1 MNLALI
7 NGKVFIKGKLVKT
20 NILLQNGKIKK
31 ITSSKIKAEKEIDC
45 KGKIILPGAI
55 DVHVH
60 FRSPGFEYKED
71 FFSGSLA
78 ALHGGIT
85 TIMDM
90 PNTQPVTSTVKALE
104 AKRKFAGKNCLTNF
118 EIYIAA
124 LNNNLGEISK
134 AKNIRAVKLYY
145 GSTTGNILMN
155 KETAIKKLFKIA
167 KKKGFVVVIHAEDEG
182 TIKQNEEKFKK
193 SNNPGVHAKIRSEKA
208 EVKAISEILSI
219 QKKIGNKIHI
229 AHISSEKGL
238 ALIKKAKKRKFGKQI
253 TCEVTP
259 HHLFL
264 DSSDYKKLG
273 NLIKCNPSIK
283 ESKHRKALFNGLK
296 NGTID
301 IVATDHAPHSFKEKK
316 QGYWKVPSGIPG
328 EETMLPL
335 LLDTVNKKQISLKRV
350 VEVISEKPA
359 QVFDWKKK
367 GFIKTGFDAD
377 LVIMD
382 MNGKYRVE
390 NKKLFTKA
398 RYSPW
403 NKKTLKGHIENT
415 IIGGQVFG

>member
-7 NGKVFIKGKLVKT
+7 NGKAFIKGKLVKA
-20 NILLQNGKIKK
+20 NILIQGKK
-31 ITSSKIKAEKEIDC
+31 IEKISASKIKADKEIDC

-71 FFSGSLA
+71 FFTGSLA

-90 PNTQPVTSTVKALE
+90 PNTKPVTSTVKALE
-104 AKRKFAGKNCLTNF
+104 AKRKLVKKHCLTNF
-118 EIYIAA
+118 GIYMAA
-124 LNNNLGEISK
+124 LNNNLSEISK
-134 AKNIRAVKLYY
+134 AKNLRAVKLYY

-155 KETAIKKLFKIA
+155 KKTAIEKLFKTA
-167 KKKGFVVVIHAEDEG
+167 KKKGFVVAVHAEDEEIMKENG
-182 TIKQNEEKFKK
+182 KKFRKSKDPAIHEKIRNEE
-193 SNNPGVHAKIRSEKA
+193 A
-208 EVKAISEILSI
+208 EAKAIKEVLSI
-219 QKKIGNKIHI
+219 QQKAGNKIHI

-238 ALIKKAKKRKFGKQI
+238 NLVKKAKKRRNGNKV

-283 ESKHRKALFNGLK
+283 GAKHRKALFNGLK
-296 NGTID
+296 NKAID
-301 IVATDHAPHSFKEKK
+301 LVATDHAPHSFKEKK
-316 QGYWKVPSGIPG
+316 QSYGKSPSGIPG

-335 LLDTVNKKQISLKRV
+335 LLDAVNKKQISLKRI
-350 VEVISEKPA
+350 VEAVSEKPA
-359 QVFDWKKK
+359 QVFGWKNK

-377 LVIMD
+377 LVII
-382 MNGKYRVE
+382 NPTGKYKVE
-390 NKKLFTKA
+390 NNKLFTKA
-398 RYSPW
+398 AYSPW
-403 NKKTLKGHIENT
+403 NGKTLKGRVENT